1 MKLKLPKVT
10 GVNQSS
16 VINNNFD
23 LITKELQTKVLYRNN
38 PNGEPNALEKD
49 LDANG
54 NDINNVSTIR
64 ADQIFVDGVALLN
77 GGLVGPVGPKGSTGA
92 TGAQGPQGASGPAST
107 VGPQGIQGIQG
118 VQGPIGSTGAA
129 GISGTVGPQGPS
141 GSNGANGATGASG
154 PVGATGPAGAASTVP
169 GPTGTQGSTG
179 AVGAT
184 GAQGPR
190 GDVGPAGGESKFQA
204 LAYAT
209 SLVWNDLNGTTA
221 RVTLTGPS
229 TLQAITNLK
238 VGLHILVVDQ
248 DATGGRVLGFD
259 ASYKTIDAAA
269 STTANTRAIYWLI
282 SDGSSVTVSVYR
294 AAIALSTPA
303 PVNGFPTD
311 VVATYYEIYN
321 GGTGNDIL
329 DVPAVFNV
337 VYLFTAAPVP
347 GAGNEGKY
355 TNANI
360 GEPHATAAKIQTVR
374 ARGQKVLI
382 TVGGSG
388 LAYQYTNR
396 TESQNFIDSFA
407 LMYTAAGGVDG
418 CDFNNFE
425 VVASNETEMAWI
437 ATRLKQ
443 IYGSSF
449 AVTCPPQPDANFRP
463 GDRLITKAMDNAGSL
478 TYAAP
483 QFYDYS
489 GFKAP
494 GNVKGYVDQWVTH
507 LGNQDQVVVGFSANF
522 NLANSLTKAE
532 AEREWASILAAYP
545 NIRGFYIW
553 NTGTSRSES
562 NITASSLKS
571 MLLAARGGTAPAPSD
586 QALTTAM
593 SGQVGAW
600 LDGAAT
606 YLRSPTNTAITAVA
620 QAVGKFVDRSGG
632 AKDAIMT
639 APDES
644 YYRESGA
651 FKYVQAFGAFKSST
665 GGGSGVNGAT
675 GFFSC
680 TAVKVTSD
688 YPYIYSDGTTLNNGR
703 HISYDAGIGKV
714 VFRVGTGTVSVAVT
728 SQALVT
734 TLPSY
739 PTTALVIKTW
749 QDGTNIYLQVNGGT
763 VVTATSAACATPP
776 ALTNYAISGSFVAS
790 PGYSGADIYY
800 HFHTLNPLDVT
811 KRDSVTAYITGKIG

>member
-1 MKLKLPKVT
+1 MKLNLPKVT
-10 GVNQSS
+10 GVNQAS

-23 LITKELQTKVLYRNN
+23 KIAKELQTKVLYRDN
-38 PNGEPNALEKD
+38 PEGEPNTLQKD

-54 NDINNVSTIR
+54 KDINNVDTLR
-64 ADQIFVDGVALLN
+64 ADRIFIDGKEITGGAG
-77 GGLVGPVGPKGSTGA
+77 GGLVGPSGPTGPAGAAGA
-92 TGAQGPQGASGPAST
+92 TGPQGPSGPATT

-118 VQGPIGSTGAA
+118 IQGPIGPAGVAGA
-129 GISGTVGPQGPS
+129 VGPQGPA
-141 GSNGANGATGASG
+141 GVNGTNGATGASG
-154 PVGATGPAGAASTVP
+154 PAGATGPAGAASTVA
-169 GPTGTQGSTG
+169 GPAGPQGITG

-184 GAQGPR
+184 GVQGTR
-190 GDVGPAGGESKFQA
+190 GDVGPAGSDAKFQV
-204 LAYAT
+204 LTYAT
-209 SLVWNDLNGTTA
+209 SLAWNDLNGTTS
-221 RVTLTGPS
+221 RVTLTGPA

-248 DATGGRVLGFD
+248 DATGGRVLSFD

-269 STTANTRAIYWLI
+269 STTANTRTIYWLI
-282 SDGSSVTVSVYR
+282 SDGASVTVSVYR
-294 AAIALSTPA
+294 AGVVLSVPA
-303 PVNGFPTD
+303 PVGSFPTD
-311 VVATYYEIYN
+311 VFATYYEIYT
-321 GGTGNDIL
+321 GGVGNDIL
-329 DVPAVFNV
+329 DVPALYNV
-337 VYLFTAAPVP
+337 VYLFTAAPVS
-347 GAGNEGKY
+347 GVGNEGKY
-355 TNANI
+355 ANANI
-360 GEPHATAAKIQTVR
+360 GEPHATKIKIQQVR
-374 ARGQKVLI
+374 DRGQKVII
-382 TVGGSG
+382 TVGGAG

-407 LMYTAAGGVDG
+407 VMYSNAGGVDG

-425 VVASNETEMAWI
+425 VVPSNETEMAWI

-449 AVTCPPQPDANFRP
+449 AVTCPPQPDASFRP
-463 GDRLITKAMDNAGSL
+463 GDRLITKAMSNAGSL

-483 QFYDYS
+483 QFYDYN
-489 GFKAP
+489 GFKVA
-494 GNVKGYVDQWVTH
+494 GNVKGYVDQWVAH
-507 LGNQDQVVVGFSANF
+507 LGSQQQVVVGLSANY

-553 NTGTSRSES
+553 NTGTSRSEA
-562 NITASSLKS
+562 NITAASLKS

-593 SGQVGAW
+593 TGQTGAW
-600 LDGAAT
+600 LDGAST

-632 AKDAIMT
+632 AKDVLIT
-639 APDES
+639 APDEA

-651 FKYVQAFGAFKSST
+651 FKYVQSFGTFKSTT
-665 GGGSGVNGAT
+665 GGGSGVGGST

-703 HISYDAGIGKV
+703 HISYDAGVGKV
-714 VFRVGTGTVSVAVT
+714 VFRVGTGAASVAVF
-728 SQALVT
+728 SQVLVA

-749 QDGTNIYLQVNGGT
+749 QDATNIYLQVNGGT
-763 VVTATSAACATPP
+763 IVSAASAVCSTP
-776 ALTNYAISGSFVAS
+776 TQSNYAICGSFVAS
-790 PGYSGADIYY
+790 PGYSGMDIYY
-800 HFHTLNPLDVT
+800 HFHTLNPLDAT